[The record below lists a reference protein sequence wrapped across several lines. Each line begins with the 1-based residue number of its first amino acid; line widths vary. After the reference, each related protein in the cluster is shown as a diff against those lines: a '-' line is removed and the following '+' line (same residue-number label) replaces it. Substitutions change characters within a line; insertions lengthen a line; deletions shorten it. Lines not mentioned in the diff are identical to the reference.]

1 MVLCCFVAQALSR
14 VQLFV
19 TPWTAALRLLCPSL
33 WFPRICSGSCPLSRW
48 CYLTVS
54 SSATP
59 YFFCLQS
66 FPASRSFPMNWLFM
80 SCDLSIGASASV
92 FPINIQGWFPLGLT
106 GLISWLSKGLPRVF
120 SSTTIRMHQFFVV
133 QPSSS
138 SSSFFCSAF
147 LMIQLTHSYMTTE
160 KKWMHVYYVLASVLS
175 SFFLLKTK
183 IFLFARHLI
192 GNHLTMGKCLCLNL
206 GHPFWFSLNSL
217 CIFWWIFL
225 DNLAE
230 NRRYF
235 LSWSMLHY
243 GLKVH

>member
-1 MVLCCFVAQALSR
+1 MD
-14 VQLFV
+14 
-19 TPWTAALRLLCPSL
+19 
-33 WFPRICSGSCPLSRW
+33 CSTQTPLSF
-48 CYLTVS
+48 TVIS
-54 SSATP
+54 QN
-59 YFFCLQS
+59 LL
-66 FPASRSFPMNWLFM
+66 RFM
-80 SCDLSIGASASV
+80 SIESVMLSNCLILCHPLLLLPSIFPSIKV
-92 FPINIQGWFPLGLT
+92 FSNELALHVLWPKYWSFSISLSDKYS
-106 GLISWLSKGLPRVF
+106 GLISFRIDWSDLLAVQGTPKSLLQYHN
-120 SSTTIRMHQFFVV
+120 SNASILCCSAFFFF
-133 QPSSS
+133 
-138 SSSFFCSAF
+138 FFCSAF